1 MEGIINTPSVPN
13 YWSVLIGTQR
23 YKGILRL
30 DMDLNKLSNE
40 VFCIQNGAISKMI

>member
-23 YKGILRL
+23 YKGIYE
-30 DMDLNKLSNE
+30 D
-40 VFCIQNGAISKMI
+40 FAKMPN